1 MASTSLICERN
12 LLPKPSPFEAPFTS
26 PAISTKVIL
35 VNIFFF
41 ELDNF
46 ESKKDM

>member
-12 LLPKPSPFEAPFTS
+12 LLPKPSPLEAPFTK
-26 PAISTKVIL
+26 PAISTKVML

-41 ELDNF
+41 
-46 ESKKDM
+46 